1 MEFWV
6 PFNRF
11 WVVLLFTL
19 HVKRGLVFLLSF
31 IWVFLHILRQIFALV
46 SCYAPL
52 VHEAHTPV
60 VELVALR
67 EMVNIPFLEL

>member
-1 MEFWV
+1 M
-6 PFNRF
+6 
-11 WVVLLFTL
+11 VLLFTL
-19 HVKRGLVFLLSF
+19 HVKRGLVFLLPSL
-31 IWVFLHILRQIFALV
+31 ISAFLHILRQIFALV